1 MMAINSML
9 QLENG
14 LGLRRVV
21 VCSGLAF
28 PVIIHP
34 IVHGEPVLT
43 AQAFYY
49 LEQLHSVAKIRY
61 ENHEDS
67 LTEAELEYL
76 IDNYLF
82 EFSKHHPDSNITFKV
97 MTGKFWKD
105 DVSDHYLRVDQGL
118 TEVLVVDARNDDS
131 VQSIEAVDS
140 SDQIDLYDWDIG
152 RNYAKDCMEPYIE
165 NMTKL
170 LDKKV
175 NVMIMPSEDRN
186 GYFGKK
192 RVIKTDGQ
200 LINYE
205 AAMQLSDI
213 CIRTISNTATEA
225 KVGWSGIG
233 SPTFTLPIERIV
245 ATRYYNPVMLSHYF
259 SGLHELNAMKSFVGF
274 YNVLE
279 YYFEEA
285 PRLLGQTASNEK
297 SQINCVL
304 ELLVTDAD
312 VTGFV
317 AGLPAD
323 SRQVMIADLP
333 TSSGVSI
340 PAYNG
345 ASSSRNELARWLY
358 EIRCAVIH
366 SKKTRRGAPTSTFE
380 PYTPA
385 SQALSHVIPTI
396 RWLAIKCIEK
406 DAALNPIV
414 VSAKAS

>member
-1 MMAINSML
+1 MAINSML

-14 LGLRRVV
+14 IGLRRVV
-21 VCSGLAF
+21 VFSGLSF
-28 PVIIHP
+28 PAIIHP

-49 LEQLHSVAKIRY
+49 LEQLHSVAKVRF
-61 ENHEDS
+61 ENHDDS
-67 LTEAELEYL
+67 LAEAELEYL

-82 EFSKHHPDSNITFKV
+82 EFSKRHPDANMTFKV
-97 MTGKFWKD
+97 MTGKFWQE
-105 DVSDHYLRVDQGL
+105 DVSDHYLDVDQGL
-118 TEVLVVDARNDDS
+118 TEVLVVDARNDES
-131 VQSIEAVDS
+131 VHSIEAVDS
-140 SDQIDLYDWDIG
+140 NDQIDLYDWDIG
-152 RNYAKDCMEPYIE
+152 RNYAKDCLEPYVE

-170 LDKKV
+170 LNKKV
-175 NVMIMPSEDRN
+175 NVMIMPSAERD
-186 GYFGKK
+186 GYFGKM
-192 RVIKTDGQ
+192 RVIKTDCQ
-200 LINYE
+200 LINYQ
-205 AAMQLSDI
+205 AAMQLADI
-213 CIRTISNTATEA
+213 CIRTISSTATEA

-233 SPTFTLPIERIV
+233 SPTFTLPIERIE

-285 PRLLGQTASNEK
+285 PNLLGRSASNERL
-297 SQINCVL
+297 QINCVL

-312 VTGFV
+312 VRTFV
-317 AGLPAD
+317 AGLPAE
-323 SRQVMIADLP
+323 SQQVMTTDLP
-333 TSSGVSI
+333 TSSGISI

-345 ASSSRNELARWLY
+345 ASSARNELARWLY

-380 PYTPA
+380 PYTSA
-385 SQALSHVIPTI
+385 SQALGHVIPTI

-406 DAALNPIV
+406 DSDLNPIT
-414 VSAKAS
+414 VSARAS